1 VTSHTVPD
9 DSTAIAVI
17 GMAGR
22 FPGAP
27 DLASFWR
34 NLREGTESISFFS
47 KDELRARG
55 TNLAILDDP
64 RFVGARA
71 VLDEADLFDA
81 NFFGYTPRE
90 AQLMDPQQR
99 LFLECGSEALE
110 DAGYDPD
117 TYPGMIGVYAGV
129 SVNSYLLSH
138 FATNPEVAL
147 SLGTDKDFIASR
159 LSYKL
164 NLRGPSVVVQTA
176 CSTSLVA
183 ICHACQALLDYHC
196 DIAISGAASV
206 SFPQRSGYLHVDG
219 GILSPDGHCRA
230 FDASSKGTVG
240 GDGIGVVV
248 LKRLADALN
257 DGDHIHAV
265 VRGFALNNDG
275 AMKIGYTAPS
285 VDGQAQ
291 VIAMA
296 QSIGGIDA
304 DTINYVEA
312 HGTGTTLGDPIEI
325 AALTKA
331 FRASTRREG
340 YCAIGS
346 VKTNIGHLDAAA
358 GVAGFIKTVLALKHR
373 EIPPSLHFEQPNPK
387 IDFAHS
393 PFFVNT
399 KLTPWTPG
407 VAGKRR
413 AGVSSFGI
421 GGTNAHVV
429 LEEAPA
435 PAPAAAMSRPWH
447 VLTLSARTPSALES
461 ASARLADRLAAS
473 PEVPLADAAFTL
485 QAGRRTFPHRRAVL
499 CRSVEDARAALASGD
514 PRRVIDRVQEAGDRP
529 VVFMFPG
536 QGTQRLGMGRGLYE
550 TEPEYAKA
558 FDTCAEAFSVHAG
571 FDLRAAVYPAA
582 GAESP
587 AADLM
592 RRTGVTQAALFATE
606 YAMATL
612 WMSWGVRPQAMIGHS
627 IGEYVA
633 ATLSGVLA
641 LDDAIA
647 LVAERGRLM
656 DQSPA
661 GVMLSVHLPASDV
674 TPMLGEGLWLAAI
687 NGPSLCV
694 VSGEPD
700 EIDALEESLE
710 TAGTPCQRL
719 QTSTAFHSG
728 LMANVVAPLTAA
740 ARRIRIGQ
748 PSIPY
753 ISNVSGT
760 WITAADLA
768 DREYWGRQAR
778 EAVQFAR
785 GVTELTRF
793 GARVFLEVGPGQVL
807 STLVR
812 HSFAT
817 MDGGDQATAIP
828 SLPYTPRDAD
838 EQEQLAGAV
847 ARMWLNGAP
856 PMWAEY
862 HGVSR
867 RRVPLPTYPFERK
880 RYFVTRPAAAAAAAV
895 ALPSARLPIDDW
907 FHIPSWKRTVAPRR
921 ASAPARALVFAGA
934 SGTGADLARELS
946 SRGTDVIVV
955 SAGERFEW
963 ISDSR
968 CALRPRLREDYDRL
982 VARLREDGRWPDAV
996 AHTWGVGGSIPASA
1010 ASQTE
1015 DDGFWSTLFL
1025 VQALADASAPPTALT
1040 VVTAGVHDVTGTED
1054 LDPLKAAVLGLCRVA
1069 PQEFPGL
1076 RCRHVDF
1083 DPAAVRGIDGGYVDE
1098 LLVELT
1104 SPSTD
1109 ASVAYRGIDRWVY
1122 SLEAAALPA
1131 APQTAARIR
1140 PRGVYLITGGLR
1152 GLGLVFAKYLANTA
1166 AARLVLTSRSGAADA
1181 DSIRE
1186 LERLGA
1192 EVMVAAADVTDEAR
1206 MREVVQEARAR
1217 FGTIDGV
1224 VHSAG
1229 VPGGGLIQLRS
1240 AEAASAVLAAKIAG
1254 TLVLERVL
1262 GDAPLDF
1269 VVLCSSLTSIV
1280 GGVGQVDY
1288 CAANA
1293 FLDAYARMRTTRHGV
1308 PTMAINWDAW
1318 ADTGM
1323 ALHAALP
1330 EAFRKAH
1337 EAAVRAGIT
1346 SEEGAEV
1353 FARALSAL
1361 PLPQLVVAVRKPSVV
1376 TSAVPAAAA
1385 PVSAPAAAPEADAP
1399 SNPRPRLSQ
1408 PYVAPSDDVERG
1420 VCALWEALIGIRPIG
1435 VNDSFF
1441 ELGGHSLLA
1450 IQVMAKLNTHYATAI
1465 PVARLYEGLTPG
1477 FLAGLIREQ
1486 LSPAEDERETAPSSR
1501 EPLPHRE
1508 QLRRRRLQAR
1518 RTQERTV

>member
-1 VTSHTVPD
+1 MTVHAIPD

-27 DLASFWR
+27 DLATFWR
-34 NLREGTESISFFS
+34 NLRDGVESISFFA
-47 KDELRARG
+47 KEELRARG
-55 TNLAILDDP
+55 TNLAIMDDP
-64 RFVGARA
+64 RFVPARA

-129 SVNSYLLSH
+129 SFNSYLLSH

-159 LSYKL
+159 LAYKL
-164 NLRGPSVVVQTA
+164 NLRGPAVVVQTA

-196 DIAISGAASV
+196 DIAISGASSV

-230 FDASSKGTVG
+230 FDASSKGTVS
-240 GDGIGVVV
+240 GDGVGVVV
-248 LKRLADALN
+248 LKRLADAIN

-275 AMKIGYTAPS
+275 SMKIGYTAPS

-346 VKTNIGHLDAAA
+346 VKTNIGHLDASA
-358 GVAGFIKTVLALKHR
+358 GVAGFIKMVLALKHR
-373 EIPPSLHFEQPNPK
+373 QIPPSLHFEQPNPK

-399 KLTPWTPG
+399 QLADWAPG
-407 VAGKRR
+407 SAGKRR

-429 LEEAPA
+429 LEEAPVRQ
-435 PAPAAAMSRPWH
+435 PAGAESRPWQ
-447 VLTLSARTPSALES
+447 VLTVSARSSSALDA
-461 ASARLADRLAAS
+461 ASARLAERFAAPSGLA
-473 PEVPLADAAFTL
+473 LADAAFTL
-485 QAGRRTFPHRRAVL
+485 QSGRRTFPHRRAVL
-499 CRSVEDARAALASGD
+499 CRSLDDARAALASGD
-514 PRRVIDRVQEAGDRP
+514 TRRVIDRVQEPGDRP

-536 QGTQRLGMGRGLYE
+536 QGTQRVGMGRGLYQ
-550 TEPEYAKA
+550 TELEFARA
-558 FDTCAEAFSVHAG
+558 FDACAEAFAVHSG
-571 FDLRAAVYPAA
+571 MDLRAAVYPAA

-592 RRTGVTQAALFATE
+592 RRTAVTQAALFATE
-606 YAMATL
+606 YAMARL

-661 GVMLSVHLPASDV
+661 GVMLSVHLPAVEV
-674 TPMLGEGLWLAAI
+674 TPMLGDGLWLAAI
-687 NGPSLCV
+687 NGPALCV
-694 VSGEPD
+694 VSGEP
-700 EIDALEESLE
+700 EKIDALEESLE
-710 TAGTPCQRL
+710 ESGTPCQRL

-728 LMANVVAPLTAA
+728 LMANVVAPLTMA

-778 EAVQFAR
+778 EAVQFAG
-785 GVTELTRF
+785 GVTELARF
-793 GARVFLEVGPGQVL
+793 GARVYLEVGPGQVL

-812 HSFAT
+812 HSLAT
-817 MDGGDQATAIP
+817 IEGGDQSTAIP
-828 SLPYTPRDAD
+828 SLSYTPRDAD

-856 PMWAEY
+856 PVWAEY
-862 HGVSR
+862 HGASR

-880 RYFVTRPAAAAAAAV
+880 RYFVSRPAAAPAPAAE
-895 ALPSARLPIDDW
+895 SRSSRLPIDDW
-907 FHIPSWKRTVAPRR
+907 FHIPSWKR
-921 ASAPARALVFAGA
+921 SLAPARGAAPARCLVFGGA
-934 SGTGADLARELS
+934 TGTGA
-946 SRGTDVIVV
+946 V
-955 SAGERFEW
+955 SYTHLTLPT
-963 ISDSR
+963 I
-968 CALRPRLREDYDRL
+968 LR
-982 VARLREDGRWPDAV
+982 V
-996 AHTWGVGGSIPASA
+996 
-1010 ASQTE
+1010 
-1015 DDGFWSTLFL
+1015 
-1025 VQALADASAPPTALT
+1025 
-1040 VVTAGVHDVTGTED
+1040 
-1054 LDPLKAAVLGLCRVA
+1054 
-1069 PQEFPGL
+1069 
-1076 RCRHVDF
+1076 
-1083 DPAAVRGIDGGYVDE
+1083 
-1098 LLVELT
+1098 
-1104 SPSTD
+1104 
-1109 ASVAYRGIDRWVY
+1109 
-1122 SLEAAALPA
+1122 
-1131 APQTAARIR
+1131 
-1140 PRGVYLITGGLR
+1140 
-1152 GLGLVFAKYLANTA
+1152 
-1166 AARLVLTSRSGAADA
+1166 
-1181 DSIRE
+1181 
-1186 LERLGA
+1186 
-1192 EVMVAAADVTDEAR
+1192 
-1206 MREVVQEARAR
+1206 
-1217 FGTIDGV
+1217 
-1224 VHSAG
+1224 
-1229 VPGGGLIQLRS
+1229 
-1240 AEAASAVLAAKIAG
+1240 
-1254 TLVLERVL
+1254 
-1262 GDAPLDF
+1262 
-1269 VVLCSSLTSIV
+1269 
-1280 GGVGQVDY
+1280 
-1288 CAANA
+1288 
-1293 FLDAYARMRTTRHGV
+1293 
-1308 PTMAINWDAW
+1308 
-1318 ADTGM
+1318 
-1323 ALHAALP
+1323 
-1330 EAFRKAH
+1330 
-1337 EAAVRAGIT
+1337 
-1346 SEEGAEV
+1346 
-1353 FARALSAL
+1353 
-1361 PLPQLVVAVRKPSVV
+1361 
-1376 TSAVPAAAA
+1376 
-1385 PVSAPAAAPEADAP
+1385 
-1399 SNPRPRLSQ
+1399 
-1408 PYVAPSDDVERG
+1408 
-1420 VCALWEALIGIRPIG
+1420 
-1435 VNDSFF
+1435 
-1441 ELGGHSLLA
+1441 
-1450 IQVMAKLNTHYATAI
+1450 
-1465 PVARLYEGLTPG
+1465 
-1477 FLAGLIREQ
+1477 
-1486 LSPAEDERETAPSSR
+1486 
-1501 EPLPHRE
+1501 
-1508 QLRRRRLQAR
+1508 
-1518 RTQERTV
+1518 